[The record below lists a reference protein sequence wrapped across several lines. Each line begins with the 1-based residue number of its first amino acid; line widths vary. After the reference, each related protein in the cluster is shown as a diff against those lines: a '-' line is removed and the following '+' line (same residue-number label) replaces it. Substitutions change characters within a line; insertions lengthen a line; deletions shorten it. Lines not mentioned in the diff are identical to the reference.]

1 MILFV
6 KDNCFILVKDEWNI
20 MIFMYIFV
28 GGVLVVDFK
37 VRIGFFF

>member
-37 VRIGFFF
+37 VCIGFFF